1 MSPWTKVSNNNF
13 IFYSFILSSMGLIYI
28 LGFLVFLL
36 VVFEF
41 VLCPLIPITIISTL
55 YISYEALLALA
66 IVFQS
71 ILIHLGFSNPSFIRM
86 AFNPVQTHIKLH
98 LIFNYLSLVSIKN
111 SFMYHI
117 LHCYTTHKGLL
128 NFCNISKVNI

>member
-1 MSPWTKVSNNNF
+1 
-13 IFYSFILSSMGLIYI
+13 MGLIYI

-36 VVFEF
+36 VVSEF

-71 ILIHLGFSNPSFIRM
+71 ILIHLGLGILP
-86 AFNPVQTHIKLH
+86 LLEWH
-98 LIFNYLSLVSIKN
+98 LIQ
-111 SFMYHI
+111 
-117 LHCYTTHKGLL
+117 
-128 NFCNISKVNI
+128 SKHTSNCVLFLIIFR